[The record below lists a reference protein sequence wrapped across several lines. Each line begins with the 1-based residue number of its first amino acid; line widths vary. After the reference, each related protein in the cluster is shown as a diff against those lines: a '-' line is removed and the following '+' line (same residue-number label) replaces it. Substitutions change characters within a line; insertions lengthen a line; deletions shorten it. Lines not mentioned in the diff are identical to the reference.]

1 MQTLLVYFIFTVFL
15 CFTKPLLSNN
25 VPQLPQLRA
34 GLTSQVLANI
44 TSKSQQV
51 ALLHQAAKLGQIQMV
66 KLLLAEGVTLG
77 VKDEEGK
84 LAYEIAFGG
93 THIETAKLLLEETV
107 GIERYYID
115 DIISRPLNLALLAGN
130 EDTVRK
136 LIRQG
141 ATVVEDGVHKSKDA
155 LAVAALVG
163 KEAMLLRA
171 LAAEDSFGG
180 FGTSVAEDS
189 FGDFVTS
196 VAEDSFGDFVTS
208 VYDARFIDWIGM
220 YKLIPVIKDMLA
232 DPQLVMSSSVR
243 AQLAVLAD
251 DEVMFQ
257 QALDEGVHHPQVWS
271 LFGFR
276 PMVFGKVNARLE
288 EGSLFHAAAH
298 GNREAMAALLAEGAD
313 INAVDEYGWS
323 ALDYAV
329 FGGQAETTCYLCEA
343 DAEVSVFEQ
352 AEDLLG
358 VDAPTVE
365 ILRVYAGD
373 KHLSKE
379 DWLHYYL
386 RKGQTARAIN
396 HIKSHSDPNKLI
408 YMGVTA
414 AHDVGKYKHRKDI
427 DGASL
432 FLHMG
437 TALHAAALYG
447 DLELVKYLIET
458 MHMDVNYPNSDY
470 PYNTALHMAA
480 AGNHVEVASYLLARG
495 ADVHARDRND
505 RGETGL
511 TAMHYAAAYG
521 NLKMVMFLAENHA
534 NINAVGFGNGDN
546 YWQGITPL
554 QLAIEGEANLALAE
568 FLIKKLG
575 WFRKRAKINRAD
587 GVGLT
592 PLYRA
597 VRSKNANMVALLLE
611 NGADPAVL
619 TDGDEFLIE
628 NIRHYAVAHEDP
640 DFFHIV
646 KLLERY

>member
-25 VPQLPQLRA
+25 MTQLPQLRA
-34 GLTSQVLANI
+34 GLSSHVLANI

-51 ALLHQAAKLGQIQMV
+51 ALLHQAAKLGQIQTV

-77 VKDEEGK
+77 VRDEEGK

-93 THIETAKLLLEETV
+93 THLETAKLLLEETV
-107 GIERYYID
+107 GIERHYID
-115 DIISRPLNLALLAGN
+115 DIISSSLNLALLTGN

-136 LIRQG
+136 LIRLG
-141 ATVVEDGVHKSKDA
+141 ATVVEDDVHKDKDALANDA
-155 LAVAALVG
+155 LAVAALLG

-171 LAAEDSFGG
+171 LAAEDNFGG
-180 FGTSVAEDS
+180 FGTFE
-189 FGDFVTS
+189 
-196 VAEDSFGDFVTS
+196 
-208 VYDARFIDWIGM
+208 YDERFIDWIGEHE
-220 YKLIPVIKDMLA
+220 LVPVIEAMLA

-271 LFGFR
+271 LFGFT

-288 EGSLFHAAAH
+288 EGSLSHAAAH
-298 GNREAMAALLAEGAD
+298 GHREAMAALLAEGAD
-313 INAVDEYGWS
+313 INAVDGYGWS

-329 FGGQAETTCYLCEA
+329 FGGQEETTCYLCEA

-352 AEDLLG
+352 AEDMLG
-358 VDAPTVE
+358 IDAPTVE
-365 ILRVYAGD
+365 ILRAYAGD

-534 NINAVGFGNGDN
+534 NIDAIGFGNGDN

-554 QLAIEGEANLALAE
+554 QLAIEGEANLALVE

-587 GVGLT
+587 GLGLT

-597 VRSKNANMVALLLE
+597 IRSKNATMVALLLE
-611 NGADPAVL
+611 SGADPAVL
-619 TDGDEFLIE
+619 TDGESLI
-628 NIRHYAVAHEDP
+628 NNLRYYAVVHED
-640 DFFHIV
+640 DELFRIV
-646 KLLERY
+646 KMLESY